1 MKGSSLDIV
10 TEVLRAEQR
19 IRPHIRETQLD
30 YSASLSSL
38 ARCHAYV
45 KLENLQYTGS
55 FKVRGALNK
64 LLSLTPEQRAQ
75 GVVTASSGNHGA
87 GVAYGLH
94 KLGVRGTVFV
104 PEHASMTKVE
114 AIKRLGAHVRFYGTD
129 SALTEAFA
137 QEYARSKGMIYISPY
152 NDPQVIGGQGTIAV
166 ELARQIER
174 IDTIFVALGGG
185 GLISGIAAYLKALSA
200 HVRVVGCSP
209 QNSPVMI
216 ESLKAQRIVEM
227 ESLPTLSDG
236 TAGGVEPDAITFSL
250 CQQLVDAYALVEE
263 EEMKEAMRLFM
274 ETQHMLIEGA
284 AGVALAAFLR
294 QREQLQGQNVVVIIC
309 GANISLETLKTIL

>member
-1 MKGSSLDIV
+1 MDIV

-19 IRPHIRETQLD
+19 IRPHIRETLLD
-30 YSASLSSL
+30 YSASLSSPG
-38 ARCHAYV
+38 RCHVYL

-55 FKVRGALNK
+55 FKVRGALSK
-64 LLSLTPEQRAQ
+64 LLSLTPEQRAL

-94 KLGVRGTVFV
+94 KLGVQGTVFV
-104 PEHASMTKVE
+104 PEHASAIKVE
-114 AIKRLGAHVRFYGTD
+114 AIKQLGIHVRLYGED
-129 SALTEAFA
+129 SVLTEAFA
-137 QEYARSKGMIYISPY
+137 REYARSRGMVYISPY

-166 ELARQIER
+166 ELARQIEH

-185 GLISGIAAYLKALSA
+185 GLISGIAAYLKTLSDQ
-200 HVRVVGCSP
+200 VRVVGCSP

-216 ESLKAQRIVEM
+216 ESLKARHIVEM
-227 ESLPTLSDG
+227 ESLPTFSDG
-236 TAGGVEPDAITFSL
+236 TAGGLEPDAITFPL
-250 CQQLVDAYALVEE
+250 CQQFVDDYVLVSEE
-263 EEMKEAMRLFM
+263 EIKDAMRLFM

-284 AGVALAAFLR
+284 AGVAIAAFLQR
-294 QREQLQGQNVVVIIC
+294 REQLEDQNVVIVIC

>member
-1 MKGSSLDIV
+1 MDIV
-10 TEVLRAEQR
+10 TEILRAEQR
-19 IRPHIRETQLD
+19 IRPHIRETPLD

-38 ARCHAYV
+38 AGCHVSV
-45 KLENLQYTGS
+45 KLENWQYTGS

-87 GVAYGLH
+87 GVAYGLR
-94 KLGVRGTVFV
+94 KLGVRGVVFV
-104 PEHASMTKVE
+104 PEHASATKVE
-114 AIKRLGAHVRFYGTD
+114 AIKRQGAHVRFYGDD
-129 SALTEAFA
+129 SARTEAFA
-137 QEYARSKGMIYISPY
+137 QEYARSEGMVYISPY

-185 GLISGIAAYLKALSA
+185 GLISGIAAYLKALSE

-216 ESLKAQRIVEM
+216 ESLKRQHIVEM

-236 TAGGVEPDAITFSL
+236 TAGGVEPGAITFPL
-250 CQQLVDAYALVEE
+250 CQQLVDDSVLVAEE
-263 EEMKEAMRLFM
+263 EIKEAMRLFM

-294 QREQLQGQNVVVIIC
+294 QRERLQGQNVVIVIC
-309 GANISLETLKTIL
+309 GANISLDTLKMILE

>member
-1 MKGSSLDIV
+1 MDIV

-19 IRPHIRETQLD
+19 IRPHIRETPLE
-30 YSASLSSL
+30 YAASLSSL
-38 ARCHAYV
+38 AGCHTYV

-64 LLSLTPEQRAQ
+64 LLSLTPEQRVQ

-94 KLGVRGTVFV
+94 KLGVQGIVFV
-104 PEHASMTKVE
+104 PEHASATKVE
-114 AIKRLGAHVRFYGTD
+114 AIKRLDVQVRFYGED

-137 QEYARSKGMIYISPY
+137 QEYARSKGMVYISPY

-166 ELARQIER
+166 ELARQLDR

-185 GLISGIAAYLKALSA
+185 GLISGIAAYLKTLSDR
-200 HVRVVGCSP
+200 VRVVGCSP

-216 ESLKAQRIVEM
+216 ESLKARHIIEM
-227 ESLPTLSDG
+227 KSLPTLSDG
-236 TAGGVEPDAITFSL
+236 TAGGVEPDAITFPL
-250 CQQLVDAYALVEE
+250 CQQLVDDFVLVSEE
-263 EEMKEAMRLFM
+263 EVKAAMRLFM
-274 ETQHMLIEGA
+274 ETQHLLIEGA
-284 AGVALAAFLR
+284 AGVALAAFLQ
-294 QREQLQGQNVVVIIC
+294 QRERLQGQNVVIVIC
-309 GANISLETLKTIL
+309 GANISLETLKAVL

>member
-1 MKGSSLDIV
+1 MRPCATIDRYHAVPERRGALLDIV

-19 IRPHIRETQLD
+19 IRPYIRETPLD
-30 YSASLSSL
+30 YSAQLSSL
-38 ARCHAYV
+38 ARCHASV

-64 LLSLTPEQRAQ
+64 LLSLTPEQRAR
-75 GVVTASSGNHGA
+75 GVVTASSGNHGV

-94 KLGVRGTVFV
+94 QLGVQGTVFV
-104 PEHASMTKVE
+104 TEHASTTKVE
-114 AIKRLGAHVRFYGTD
+114 AIKRLGAHMRLYGQD
-129 SALTEAFA
+129 SARTEACA
-137 QEYARSKGMIYISPY
+137 REYARSEGIVYISPY

-166 ELARQIER
+166 ELTRQIEL

-185 GLISGIAAYLKALSA
+185 GLVSGIAAYLKTLFP

-216 ESLKAQRIVEM
+216 ESLKARHIVEM

-236 TAGGVEPDAITFSL
+236 TAGGVEPDAITFPL
-250 CQQLVDAYALVEE
+250 CQQLMDDSA
-263 EEMKEAMRLFM
+263 
-274 ETQHMLIEGA
+274 
-284 AGVALAAFLR
+284 
-294 QREQLQGQNVVVIIC
+294 
-309 GANISLETLKTIL
+309 